1 MASIPVNDSLRYAAQ
16 KLMDHHGLVVLGNR
30 VKGFLDNMA
39 AKGIHRQAEGVSTN
53 GLSNLDDLLGSSVLE
68 ATLNQEVS
76 EAVDHQRMGLKDN
89 GIHNLI
95 LLVGRTDLKLLLEK
109 DGGLLIVVAN
119 NLVNNVLPVAVD
131 IAIEQAAIV
140 QGLCCWQIGR
150 AFRGYGLK
158 GDLSQHCT
166 FCLSMAAPYL

>member
-1 MASIPVNDSLRYAAQ
+1 
-16 KLMDHHGLVVLGNR
+16 
-30 VKGFLDNMA
+30 MA
-39 AKGIHRQAEGVSTN
+39 AKRIHRQAEGVSTN

-68 ATLNQEVS
+68 ATLNQKVS

-131 IAIEQAAIV
+131 IAIEQAAVV
-140 QGLCCWQIGR
+140 QGLCRGQIGGT
-150 AFRGYGLK
+150 FRGCRLK
-158 GDLSQHCT
+158 GDLS
-166 FCLSMAAPYL
+166 